1 MTGAL
6 LALIIFVAVFLAIVF
21 NLADRAVLVIVGAL
35 TMVGTGIISTN
46 DAIASVHWEAIGLIF
61 GMFVLVA
68 ALSESGFFRWIGL
81 YLLKK
86 TRFDF
91 TKIFIVFCGLAA
103 LLSAFMDSITVIM
116 FIASATIEVCRV
128 LKVSPLPIVIA
139 EICSA
144 NIGGSATMVG
154 DPPNV
159 IIGTALNLTFSDFAT
174 HTAPIAMIAFSV
186 NLVVFALLHR
196 RLFENR
202 HVDFE
207 KTVREFKDVD
217 AFGAVTDVKL
227 MRMALSVFAF
237 IVTLLVMHDSLDM
250 HVSYVAILGA
260 SIVILLGR
268 RKMDDLIDK
277 IDWHTIVFLAGLF
290 VMVGG
295 IEKTGLLAD
304 FANGLAGLSGG
315 NVLVFAFLLFW
326 VSAAL
331 GALLDNIPFAAAMVP
346 VIPALS
352 AQTGVPVDSIAYTTT
367 LGCNIAGN
375 MTPIGA
381 SANVVGLA
389 IASKKNVEWS
399 WKEYCRASIPMTMA
413 SLIVASILIL
423 ILLY

>member
-1 MTGAL
+1 ML
-6 LALIIFVAVFLAIVF
+6 LALAIFVAVFLAIVF

-35 TMVGTGIISTN
+35 AMVGTGLISAN
-46 DAIASVHWEAIGLIF
+46 DAIASIHWEAIGLIF

-68 ALSESGFFRWIGL
+68 ALTESGFFRWVGL

-103 LLSAFMDSITVIM
+103 FLSAFMDSITVIM

-159 IIGTALNLTFSDFAT
+159 IIGTALNLTFSDFVT

-186 NLVVFALLHR
+186 NLVVFAVLHR
-196 RLFENR
+196 RLFENK
-202 HVDFE
+202 HVDFD
-207 KTVREFKDVD
+207 KTVQEFKDVD
-217 AFGAVTDVKL
+217 AFGAVTDVRL

-260 SIVILLGR
+260 SMVILFAR

-304 FANGLAGLSGG
+304 FANGLVGLSGG

-346 VIPALS
+346 VIPAL
-352 AQTGVPVDSIAYTTT
+352 AVQTGVPVDSIAYTTT

-375 MTPIGA
+375 ITPIGA

-399 WKEYCRASIPMTMA
+399 WKEYCRESIPMTMA
-413 SLIVASILIL
+413 SLIVASILML

>member
-1 MTGAL
+1 MTGML
-6 LALIIFVAVFLAIVF
+6 LALAIFVAVFLAIVF

-35 TMVGTGIISTN
+35 AMVGTGIISAN
-46 DAIASVHWEAIGLIF
+46 DAIASIHWEAIGLIF

-68 ALSESGFFRWIGL
+68 ALTESGFFRWVGL

-159 IIGTALNLTFSDFAT
+159 IIGTALNLTFSDFVT

-186 NLVVFALLHR
+186 NLVVFAVLHR

-202 HVDFE
+202 HVDFD
-207 KTVREFKDVD
+207 KTVQEFKDVD
-217 AFGAVTDVKL
+217 AFGAVTDVRL

-260 SIVILLGR
+260 SMVILFAR

-304 FANGLAGLSGG
+304 FANGLVGMSGG

-346 VIPALS
+346 VIPALA

-399 WKEYCRASIPMTMA
+399 WKEYCKASIPMTIA
-413 SLIVASILIL
+413 SLIVASILML

>member
-389 IASKKNVEWS
+389 IATKKDVEWS
-399 WKEYCRASIPMTMA
+399 WKEYCRTSIPMTMA
-413 SLIVASILIL
+413 SLIVASILML

>member
-1 MTGAL
+1 LTGAL

-389 IASKKNVEWS
+389 IASKKNVGWS

>member
-1 MTGAL
+1 LTGML
-6 LALIIFVAVFLAIVF
+6 LALTIFVAVFLAIVF

-35 TMVGTGIISTN
+35 AMVGTGIISTN
-46 DAIASVHWEAIGLIF
+46 DAIASIHWEAIGLIF

-68 ALSESGFFRWIGL
+68 ALSESGFFRWVGL

-103 LLSAFMDSITVIM
+103 FLSAFMDSITVIM

-159 IIGTALNLTFSDFAT
+159 IIGTALNLTFSDFVT

-186 NLVVFALLHR
+186 NLVVFAVLHR

-202 HVDFE
+202 HVDFD
-207 KTVREFKDVD
+207 KTVQEFKDVD
-217 AFGAVTDVKL
+217 AFGAVTDVRL

-260 SIVILLGR
+260 SMVILFAR

-304 FANGLAGLSGG
+304 FANGLVGMSGD

-375 MTPIGA
+375 ITPIGA

-399 WKEYCRASIPMTMA
+399 WKEYCKESIPMTMA
-413 SLIVASILIL
+413 SLIVASILML

>member
-1 MTGAL
+1 MTGVL
-6 LALIIFVAVFLAIVF
+6 LALTIFVAVFLAIVF

-35 TMVGTGIISTN
+35 AMVGTGIISTN
-46 DAIASVHWEAIGLIF
+46 DAIASIHWEAIGLIF

-68 ALSESGFFRWIGL
+68 ALSESGFFRWVGL
-81 YLLKK
+81 YLMKK

-103 LLSAFMDSITVIM
+103 FLSAFMDSITVIM

-186 NLVVFALLHR
+186 NLVVFAILHR
-196 RLFENR
+196 RLFENK

-207 KTVREFKDVD
+207 KTVRELKDVD

-260 SIVILLGR
+260 SLVILFAR

-304 FANGLAGLSGG
+304 FANGLVGLSGG
-315 NVLVFAFLLFW
+315 DVLIFAFLLFW

-352 AQTGVPVDSIAYTTT
+352 AHTGVPVDSIAYTTT

-375 MTPIGA
+375 ITPIGA

-399 WKEYCRASIPMTMA
+399 WKEYCKASIPMTMA
-413 SLIVASILIL
+413 SLIVASILML